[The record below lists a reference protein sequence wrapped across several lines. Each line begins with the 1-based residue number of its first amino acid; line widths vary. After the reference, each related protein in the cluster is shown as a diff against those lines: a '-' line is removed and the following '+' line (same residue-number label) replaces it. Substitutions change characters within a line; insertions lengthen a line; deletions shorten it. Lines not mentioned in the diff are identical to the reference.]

1 MPIKSPT
8 LKDVAAKA
16 GVSYQTVSK
25 VLNQQAQVTSE
36 TRQRILESV
45 AALGYRPNALAR
57 NMRKQRSFMI
67 GYSWEQTP
75 PGQVNHILDQFLTS
89 MVREA
94 EAAGYHLLPFPSHGM
109 GLQMYED
116 LIETGK
122 VDGFVL
128 SSVNFDDERVRYLSE
143 HTIPFVAFGRSNPE
157 WKFHFVDVDGAN
169 GLHQAVEHLAARGHR
184 NIALVGWPENSRVGN
199 DRTGGY
205 LQAMRAAGLSILP
218 EWMFHVPGDFEQGYQ
233 SALGLMALPLE
244 KRPTAILTLN
254 DTQAIGAIQ
263 ALWSMGLRPG
273 QDVAV
278 IGFDDA
284 PMVQFLDPPL
294 TTIRQPIAE
303 VGRKCVEMLI
313 DLMEGHVPA
322 EEQVLLKPLLVIRAS
337 G

>member
-1 MPIKSPT
+1 MPAKSPT
-8 LKDVAAKA
+8 LKDVAAQA

-25 VLNQQAQVTSE
+25 VLNRQAQVSPE
-36 TRQRILESV
+36 TRQRILDAV

-75 PGQVNHILDQFLTS
+75 LGQVNHILDQFLTS

-94 EAAGYHLLPFPSHGM
+94 EAAGYHLLPFPSHGQ
-109 GLQMYED
+109 GLQVYED
-116 LIETGK
+116 LFETGK

-128 SSVNFDDERVRYLSE
+128 SSVNYNDERVRYLLE
-143 HTIPFVAFGRSNPE
+143 HHIPFVAFGRSNPD
-157 WKFHFVDVDGAN
+157 WKFLYVDIDGAD
-169 GLHQAVEHLAARGHR
+169 GLRQAVEHLVGRGHR
-184 NIALVGWPENSRVGN
+184 KIALIGWPQDSRVGN
-199 DRTGGY
+199 DRAEGY
-205 LQAMRAAGLSILP
+205 MKAMQAAGLPVLP
-218 EWMFHVPGDFEQGYQ
+218 EWVFRVPGDYEQGYQ
-233 SALGLMALPLE
+233 AALALMALPPE

-263 ALWSMGLRPG
+263 ALWSLNLQPG
-273 QDVAV
+273 RDVAV

-284 PMVQFLDPPL
+284 PLVQFLDPPL

-303 VGRKCVEMLI
+303 AGRKCVEMLI
-313 DLMEGHVPA
+313 DLMEGRVPA
-322 EEQVLLKPLLVIRAS
+322 EEHVLLKPLLIVRAS